1 MPNVIVENDNDL
13 NNPEAILTS
22 HKIYPLKSLGH
33 IRATKINFEMDTE
46 ERHFLQE
53 VKEMSREQMWA
64 ELEKKRLDE
73 LQKRG

>member
-1 MPNVIVENDNDL
+1 
-13 NNPEAILTS
+13 
-22 HKIYPLKSLGH
+22 
-33 IRATKINFEMDTE
+33 MDTE

-73 LQKRG
+73 LKKRG